1 MNCDSELC
9 GAGLRDGP
17 AGGVDAIQLA
27 NAREARVGHG
37 LVIGERGFLVVGVV
51 ADVLFFGGQR
61 VVETARGFDQS
72 TEESEEI

>member
-1 MNCDSELC
+1 MNDLLRFGPLNEPSKLC

-51 ADVLFFGGQR
+51 ADVFFFGRRRR
-61 VVETARGFDQS
+61 VPVE
-72 TEESEEI
+72 I

>member
-37 LVIGERGFLVVGVV
+37 LVIGERGFLVVG
-51 ADVLFFGGQR
+51 R
-61 VVETARGFDQS
+61 VVETARADLIKALLK
-72 TEESEEI
+72 EIILEI

>member
-1 MNCDSELC
+1 MILVATTVNCDSELC

-37 LVIGERGFLVVGVV
+37 LVIGERGFLVVG
-51 ADVLFFGGQR
+51 R
-61 VVETARGFDQS
+61 VVETARADLIKALLK
-72 TEESEEI
+72 EIILEI

>member
-37 LVIGERGFLVVGVV
+37 LVIGERGFLVVGEV
-51 ADVLFFGGQR
+51 ADVFFFL
-61 VVETARGFDQS
+61 AILRGFAPRRFAFDSFS
-72 TEESEEI
+72 T